1 MLDQVGL
8 NDIFNRVAFFAY
20 GGGEAIDPNRAT
32 IELMDNRFKQ
42 LAIHEVE
49 SLRIDFKHLEGGVC
63 NVYVDGAAGFDLCVV
78 PDTAQ

>member
-42 LAIHEVE
+42 LAV
-49 SLRIDFKHLEGGVC
+49 RP
-63 NVYVDGAAGFDLCVV
+63 GAKPRHANLGSQTVWPWFD
-78 PDTAQ
+78 QKIR